1 MNKKLQENN
10 SASLKVKE
18 LEMELKITKKKLDEE
33 YIKSS
38 EVTIARQELQKIK
51 ADNESIKK
59 KMLQIN
65 QSTNLFKLK
74 KIIVKHT
81 KCDLDKLNKILK
93 ENNITEDS
101 FILNDINESLIK
113 KVIGFLNK
121 K

>member
-1 MNKKLQENN
+1 
-10 SASLKVKE
+10 
-18 LEMELKITKKKLDEE
+18 
-33 YIKSS
+33 
-38 EVTIARQELQKIK
+38 
-51 ADNESIKK
+51 
-59 KMLQIN
+59 MLQIN

-81 KCDLDKLNKILK
+81 KCDLDKLNKVLE

-121 K
+121 KSL